1 MLAFDYAQRLRK
13 RLTRRDTAQAFTD
26 FDEDHDGALTAH
38 ELKLLTNASGLVR
51 FPPVFCRLFAA
62 DPSRLQGWS
71 SKDVMRLLG
80 ISTKDKKKIREPT
93 LVDFLQFI
101 DAVVEVHGDPFY
113 ELRYRC
119 AVAAHVCA

>member
-1 MLAFDYAQRLRK
+1 MSSSCSPTQADWYVSCSLPG
-13 RLTRRDTAQAFTD
+13 TRVS
-26 FDEDHDGALTAH
+26 EHPL
-38 ELKLLTNASGLVR
+38 
-51 FPPVFCRLFAA
+51 
-62 DPSRLQGWS
+62 LQGWS

-119 AVAAHVCA
+119 ARRPAFGANHADPQCLAAICSA